1 MQDNTSHDRQWY
13 LAGKL
18 LTSGLT
24 SEEQTEWEAIQR
36 DPVFRDEFARL
47 KVYWEKLGT
56 LPYEQIN
63 TAEDWNVVMGKI
75 NDQKP
80 AVYGSARWL
89 RYAAVITLCVMASV
103 ATWWATRHEIFNSSN
118 SPVTTIVAPAGSKTF
133 VTLPDS
139 SKIWL
144 NAGSR
149 ISFNDHFGKSN
160 RDIGLEGEAFFDVIK
175 SKVPFTVHTDQ
186 FDIAVLGTAF
196 NVRAYRDDDRA
207 TTTLV
212 RGSLKVKREN
222 LSGAQ
227 DEILLVPNDKLTLW
241 KNGTSEKASSKTDVK
256 VDVEKK
262 IDTEKEI
269 SWKDGW
275 LSVQGE
281 SLDELATKLE
291 RLYDITI
298 EFQDDDLKAYRYT
311 GRIRQLS
318 LEQVLKALALTS
330 PIAFTIEEKK
340 VTLREDKTM
349 RSKYRSLQ
357 TP

>member
-1 MQDNTSHDRQWY
+1 MQEEDAHDRKWY
-13 LAGKL
+13 LAGKF

-24 SEEQTEWEAIQR
+24 PEEQTEWDALQ
-36 DPVFRDEFARL
+36 DDAGFSDEFSRM
-47 KVYWEKLGT
+47 KVYWEMMGT
-56 LPYEQIN
+56 LPY
-63 TAEDWNVVMGKI
+63 GKI
-75 NDQKP
+75 DP
-80 AVYGSARWL
+80 AADWKTVLKKVSDETQTVHSPARWL
-89 RYAAVITLCVMASV
+89 RYAAVITACVMAS
-103 ATWWATRHEIFNSSN
+103 ALTWWATRNEIFGSRAASL
-118 SPVTTIVAPAGSKTF
+118 TTIVAPTGSKTS

-139 SKIWL
+139 STVWL

-149 ISFNDHFGKSN
+149 ISFDDHFGKSN
-160 RDIGLEGEAFFDVIK
+160 RHVVLEGEGFFDVK
-175 SKVPFTVHTDQ
+175 KNTVPFTVHTDQ
-186 FDIAVLGTAF
+186 FDVAVLGTAF

-207 TTTLV
+207 TATLV

-222 LSGAQ
+222 LSGSQ

-241 KNGTSEKASSKTDVK
+241 KNGMAEKASSKTAFK

-298 EFQDDDLKAYRYT
+298 EFEEGNLKAYRYT

-340 VTLREDKTM
+340 VTLREDKIM
-349 RSKYRSLQ
+349 KSKYQSLQ

>member
-1 MQDNTSHDRQWY
+1 MQEEDAHDRKWY
-13 LAGKL
+13 LAGKI

-24 SEEQTEWEAIQR
+24 PEEQAEWEALQH
-36 DPVFRDEFARL
+36 DAGFSDEFSRM
-47 KVYWEKLGT
+47 KIYWENLGT
-56 LPYEQIN
+56 LPYGQIDP
-63 TAEDWNVVMGKI
+63 AADWKTVLKKI
-75 NDQKP
+75 SEEKQTVHSP
-80 AVYGSARWL
+80 ARWL
-89 RYAAVITLCVMASV
+89 RYAAVITACVTAS
-103 ATWWATRHEIFNSSN
+103 ALTWWATRND
-118 SPVTTIVAPAGSKTF
+118 IVAPTGSKTS

-139 SKIWL
+139 STVWL

-149 ISFNDHFGKSN
+149 ISFDDHFGKSN
-160 RDIGLEGEAFFDVIK
+160 RNISLEGEGFFDVK
-175 SKVPFTVHTDQ
+175 KNTVPFTVHTDQ
-186 FDIAVLGTAF
+186 FDVAVLGTAF
-196 NVRAYRDDDRA
+196 NVRAYSDDDRA
-207 TTTLV
+207 TATLV

-222 LSGAQ
+222 LSGSQ

-241 KNGTSEKASSKTDVK
+241 KNGTAEKTSSKTDFK
-256 VDVEKK
+256 VNVEKK

-269 SWKDGW
+269 AWKDGW

-298 EFQDDDLKAYRYT
+298 EFEEDNLKAYRYT

-330 PIAFTIEEKK
+330 PIAFAIEEKK

-349 RSKYRSLQ
+349 KSKYQSLQ